1 MIELRTLGGLEL
13 RYRGEPS
20 PPSNGIQTKRLVLL
34 AYLAAAPAGG
44 FRRRDTLLGLFWPE
58 LDQEHARG
66 SLRQALHTLR
76 KALGDGA
83 IVTRGEG
90 EIGLDPTRVTTD
102 ARALEAYLA
111 AGSPAEALAQYR
123 GDFLDGVFVAEASPE
138 LEEWIA
144 GERLR
149 LRRVA
154 AKAAWAAAEAP
165 TGSGETGQLVRRAV
179 QLSGADEAAL
189 RKGIALLDRMGDRAA
204 AAALFEEFSV
214 RMGRE
219 LDVEPSVES
228 QAAIQVVRGR
238 RGQPAPPE
246 PADAPSPPAGAGAG
260 SGRQPAAP
268 RPRRRYLI
276 GGGVGVLVTMA
287 LAAVLNP
294 GRAPLTRLPAGP
306 VALVPFRAAEADTS
320 IAWLHEGIVELL
332 ASRLGGPGGMDLSNP
347 ATVLAAW
354 QRARPG
360 DGRKAP
366 GDVARKVAAQVGATR
381 VIEGSVAGSPSR
393 LTLTARLSAADGSEV
408 FGRAS
413 VEGPLDSL
421 PLLVDRLAV
430 QLLVEGAGL
439 NGAQFATLTQV
450 PPAALRTFL
459 AGRVAF
465 RQGRMEQAS
474 ESFVEATVLD
484 STFALAGYYLARAA
498 GVAGRW
504 PDVARGY
511 AIATANRSLLGA
523 ADRAFLDADMA
534 DRNRVGDPIAR
545 WNTIVAAFPERPE
558 GWYGLGKAHYWWGPL
573 AGEARP
579 LERADEA
586 FRRGWL
592 LDSASST
599 RDPTGAPVS
608 ELTPY
613 MMNVAHELG
622 DTTELLRLA
631 STVLA
636 HDSSTIL
643 ARAIMWHQALV
654 TSDAARR
661 AFWDGHA
668 DLPHRAVMWMLV
680 FSAWSGLGTEDLPRL
695 TELDQK
701 HLRAYDPGVATFAF
715 TAMALNGGRP
725 SEVPRGGSGE
735 RFAGHAGP
743 RASVR
748 YALWWEADT
757 PSAVEAASRMAGQ
770 VAVPAAAGASAREQ
784 VYDECT
790 LGEWRASR
798 GDYAAAAAATRRLR
812 SARFATMPDPAGVM
826 RYANLCATLLDAM
839 HAAGLGQPDAAVRIT
854 TADSLARVSY
864 FAICCGEAVS
874 DVNLQLARLWEGQG
888 DRPRALAAVRRR
900 AGANGEAPIYLST
913 FFREEGRLAAL
924 VGDTTAAIRAYRH
937 YLALRYNP
945 EPALQP
951 AVDSV
956 RAALAALERAP

>member
-1 MIELRTLGGLEL
+1 MIELRTLGALEL

-20 PPSNGIQTKRLVLL
+20 PSPNAIQTKRLVLL

-44 FRRRDTLLGLFWPE
+44 FRRRDTTLGLFWPE

-76 KALGDGA
+76 KALGEGA
-83 IVTRGEG
+83 ILTRGEG
-90 EIGLDPTRVTTD
+90 EIGLAPIRVTTD

-165 TGSGETGQLVRRAV
+165 TGSGETGQFVRRAV

-214 RMGRE
+214 RMVRE

-238 RGQPAPPE
+238 RGQPALPE
-246 PADAPSPPAGAGAG
+246 AADAPSAPAGAGAG
-260 SGRQPAAP
+260 SGRQPASP

-294 GRAPLTRLPAGP
+294 GRAPLARLSAGP
-306 VALVPFRAAEADTS
+306 VALIPFRAAEADTS

-332 ASRLGGPGGMDLSNP
+332 ASRLGGPGGMALSDP

-354 QRARPG
+354 QRARPD

-366 GDVARKVAAQVGATR
+366 GDVARKVAAGVGAAR

-421 PLLVDRLAV
+421 PVLVDRLAV

-439 NGAQFATLTQV
+439 NGAQFAALTQV
-450 PPAALRTFL
+450 APPALRAFL
-459 AGRVAF
+459 AGRAAF
-465 RQGRMEQAS
+465 RQGRMEQATQM
-474 ESFVEATVLD
+474 FLEATVLD
-484 STFALAGYYLARAA
+484 STFALAGYQLARAA
-498 GVAGRW
+498 AAAGRW
-504 PDVARGY
+504 PDMTRGF
-511 AIATANRSLLGA
+511 AIATANRDRLGA
-523 ADRAFLDADMA
+523 ADRAFLDADLA

-545 WNTIVAAFPERPE
+545 WNSLVSAFPERPE
-558 GWYGLGKAHYWWGPL
+558 AWYGLGVAHYWWGPL

-579 LERADEA
+579 LERATEA

-592 LDSASST
+592 LDSVAAA
-599 RDPTGAPVS
+599 RDPAGAPVA
-608 ELTPY
+608 ELSSF
-613 MMNVAHELG
+613 MVNVAHELG
-622 DTTELLRLA
+622 DTTEVLRLA

-643 ARAIMWHQALV
+643 ARSIMWHRALV
-654 TSDAARR
+654 TSDAARE
-661 AFWDGHA
+661 AFWEANA
-668 DLPHRAVMWMLV
+668 DIPHRAVMWMIV
-680 FSAWSGLGTEDLPRL
+680 FATWSGLGTEDLPRL
-695 TELDQK
+695 TETDQK
-701 HLRAYDPGVATFAF
+701 HLRAFDPGWAVFAL

-725 SEVPRGGSGE
+725 SEVPLGDPGQLV
-735 RFAGHAGP
+735 AGHAGS
-743 RASVR
+743 RARVR
-748 YALWWEADT
+748 YALWWDADT
-757 PSAVEAASRMAGQ
+757 LRAAEAASRMAGQ
-770 VAVPAAAGASAREQ
+770 VALPATDGAAAREQ
-784 VYDECT
+784 AYDVCT

-798 GDYAAAAAATRRLR
+798 GDYAAAATVSRRLR
-812 SARFATMPDPAGVM
+812 SARFGTMPDPAGVM

-839 HAAGLGQPDAAVRIT
+839 HAAGLGQPDAAVRIA

-874 DVNLQLARLWEGQG
+874 DANLQLARLWEGQG
-888 DRPRALAAVRRR
+888 DLPRALAAVRRR
-900 AGANGEAPIYLST
+900 AGANGEAPLYLST
-913 FFREEGRLAAL
+913 LFREEGRLAAL

-956 RAALAALERAP
+956 RSALTALERTP